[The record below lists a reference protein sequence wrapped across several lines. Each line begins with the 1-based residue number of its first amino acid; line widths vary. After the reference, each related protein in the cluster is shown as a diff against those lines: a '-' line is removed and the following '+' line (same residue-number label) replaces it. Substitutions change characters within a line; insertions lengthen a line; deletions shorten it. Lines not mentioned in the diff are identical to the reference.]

1 MASFCPPNEPIP
13 SSMNASGCRMF
24 QSASELMAN
33 YASVR
38 ARLWRPQKRNMVPA
52 RVRLART
59 LYVHPIGPTKPV
71 RRGITSA
78 AILAALSSQTGLQE
92 YELAA
97 PSRTAIVVRAR
108 NAGYLVARRKTKKSL
123 PQIGEMFGGKDH
135 TTVLHGIRRAEA
147 LEAEDPA
154 FAALIQNVAAELE
167 WRT

>member
-1 MASFCPPNEPIP
+1 M
-13 SSMNASGCRMF
+13 
-24 QSASELMAN
+24 QSASDIIAH

-38 ARLWRPQKRNMVPA
+38 ARLWRPQKNTIPA

-59 LYVHPIGPTKPV
+59 LYVHPIGPTKPI

-78 AILAALSSQTGLQE
+78 AILAALSSQTGIKD

-147 LEAEDPA
+147 WEAEDPS
-154 FAALIQNVAAELE
+154 FAALVENINAELE